1 MNHFQNFKLLP
12 PPPPRINGLTNCLL
26 RLFTVCTILLFSCT
40 KEESD
45 GNGMIEIFAER
56 MGNGSKMLLDGAH
69 SSWVD
74 GDSIRINSDKVVVER
89 INDHAYIRYAAPLS
103 VNRAVYP
110 ASLASGNL
118 SSDNVTITF
127 PAYYHYRT
135 DGSGHQLLDLPM
147 AARSEGDDPMQFKH
161 LTGALYIT
169 VTNTAAVPLTLQ
181 SVTVQSN
188 RYKLNGT
195 KTINLND
202 LDNISPSTGANDA
215 CSVSLLFDTG
225 YTLASNASLKV
236 MIPIMPVGGNG
247 NNIFTIIVRS
257 TSAEQANFY
266 LNSRKQPSGSDHAL
280 ARNQLGYAPIEITAT
295 NEQIPLD
302 QVGGK
307 YVVRTPLEFS
317 AMAHSITN
325 GTVSNTSNFEI
336 LEDLDMSNFSITTIN
351 NSAYAGTING
361 NNHKIRNLTINS
373 VNTGSN
379 EYSCALF
386 YRAVASLVVKDI
398 TFLGLTLRH
407 RGNTSNTLKLG
418 GIFAYYEKGSSPNAT
433 LNIDNCKITFDN
445 IDIQGATGN
454 IYYGGLLCEVDGKY
468 AQVNISNCQ
477 ITFTTISLNGSKI
490 YWGGLIA
497 STGAST
503 TTISSSSLTGSIN
516 LTATN
521 EVRIGGFIG
530 NKASSNFVASDCSIS
545 GAITASSP
553 SGYLG
558 SLIGYYYSQENA
570 TLSNVESNISFSLNG
585 TSIPSNIFGN

>member
-1 MNHFQNFKLLP
+1 
-12 PPPPRINGLTNCLL
+12 
-26 RLFTVCTILLFSCT
+26 
-40 KEESD
+40 
-45 GNGMIEIFAER
+45 MIEIFAER
-56 MGNGSKMLLDGAH
+56 MGNGSKVLLDGAH

-103 VNRAVYP
+103 INRAVYP

-236 MIPIMPVGGNG
+236 MLPIMPVGGNG

-336 LEDLDMSNFSITTIN
+336 LENLDMSGLTITSIS
-351 NSAYAGTING
+351 NSSFIGTING
-361 NNHKIRNLTINS
+361 NNHNISNLTINS
-373 VNTGSN
+373 VIQSGTH
-379 EYSCALF
+379 YCALF
-386 YRAVASLVVKDI
+386 HNTGNGI
-398 TFLGLTLRH
+398 TLKNIQLNGLTLNVQNV
-407 RGNTSNTLKLG
+407 GSSTLKIAGLIAEIPSSGKLTLSNCSINFNTING
-418 GIFAYYEKGSSPNAT
+418 GST
-433 LNIDNCKITFDN
+433 
-445 IDIQGATGN
+445 TGN
-454 IYYGGLLCEVDGKY
+454 LYFGGLLGETSAVLSINNCHVTTTSAISLSGREIYAGGLVGSSGTVKTEITSSSWDGEMNFT
-468 AQVNISNCQ
+468 ATSNIRIGGYIGHKTGNQFVVSGSRIAGTIRATSNGSTQ
-477 ITFTTISLNGSKI
+477 YLGALIGHYVSPGLAEITNLTKTISLILNSAS
-490 YWGGLIA
+490 IA
-497 STGAST
+497 
-503 TTISSSSLTGSIN
+503 N
-516 LTATN
+516 DN
-521 EVRIGGFIG
+521 
-530 NKASSNFVASDCSIS
+530 
-545 GAITASSP
+545 
-553 SGYLG
+553 
-558 SLIGYYYSQENA
+558 
-570 TLSNVESNISFSLNG
+570 
-585 TSIPSNIFGN
+585 FGN

>member
-1 MNHFQNFKLLP
+1 MNHFQNFKILP
-12 PPPPRINGLTNCLL
+12 SPIRINRLTNCLL
-26 RLFTVCTILLFSCT
+26 QLFAVCTILLFSCT

-56 MGNGSKMLLDGAH
+56 MGNGSKVLLDGAH

-103 VNRAVYP
+103 INRAVYP
-110 ASLASGNL
+110 ALLASGNL

-147 AARSEGDDPMQFKH
+147 AARSEDDDPMQFKH

-181 SVTVQSN
+181 SVTIQSN
-188 RYKLNGT
+188 IYQLNGT
-195 KTINLND
+195 RSIDLSD
-202 LDNISPSTGANDA
+202 LDNIGSVFTTDA
-215 CSVSLLFDTG
+215 DLKTVTLVFDTG
-225 YTLASNASLKV
+225 YTLSANASIKV

-247 NNIFTIIVRS
+247 NNIFTIKVRS
-257 TSAEQANFY
+257 TSAGQANFY

-280 ARNQLGYAPIEITAT
+280 ARNQLGYAPTEITAT